1 MLYIGIKFVIC
12 VIVMFLKNLFQ
23 DVLYQIKML
32 VMLIN
37 LIVKMVIWKNRFIY
51 LRIYIVNYVILF
63 MYVVKGIFVRWI

>member
-37 LIVKMVIWKNRFIY
+37 IIVKMVIWKNRFIY

>member
-23 DVLYQIKML
+23 DVLYWIKML

-37 LIVKMVIWKNRFIY
+37 IIVKMVIWKNRFIY